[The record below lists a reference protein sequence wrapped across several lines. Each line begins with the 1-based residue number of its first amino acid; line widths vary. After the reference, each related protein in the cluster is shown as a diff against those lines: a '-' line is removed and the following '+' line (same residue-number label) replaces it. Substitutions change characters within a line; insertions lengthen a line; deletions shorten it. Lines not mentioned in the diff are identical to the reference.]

1 MSRSTFANSR
11 TWKGEIRIERN
22 SYWLWSTSKLDG
34 FNFEWDIIFMFNIKI
49 KHAHDRQE
57 EWRDT
62 INDLETMLSTET
74 VFLLSKDFFFHVK

>member
-1 MSRSTFANSR
+1 
-11 TWKGEIRIERN
+11 
-22 SYWLWSTSKLDG
+22 
-34 FNFEWDIIFMFNIKI
+34 MFNIKI